1 MTTITIK
8 KSQVFSKTNFES
20 PQELYAFLRD
30 QLSPVPIF
38 FPDDDDI
45 PKSILDSIHKA
56 EAEGDNDIID
66 FQG

>member
-8 KSQVFSKTNFES
+8 KSKGFSKTNFES

-30 QLSPVPIF
+30 KLSPVPIF
-38 FPDDDDI
+38 LVDDEGI
-45 PKSILDSIHKA
+45 PESILDSINKA
-56 EAEGDNDIID
+56 ESEGDDDIID